1 MNYDLCC
8 CFELKYHVG
17 VRIYKGIRII
27 KRSECPFL
35 KTTPSCHVPQTPHA
49 PTPITPTPTPSRHH
63 PHTPPITLHPSHPPI
78 TPHPSCTPTP
88 IYLFAALPTNPT
100 LIPLGA
106 DFKTEFLNASL
117 DRPYGPPPLR
127 LKDKRQKSK
136 KSVGQRKRIFNL
148 VFLYCCCCC
157 C

>member
-1 MNYDLCC
+1 MPRTSN
-8 CFELKYHVG
+8 
-17 VRIYKGIRII
+17 
-27 KRSECPFL
+27 
-35 KTTPSCHVPQTPHA
+35 PSRPNTHHTH
-49 PTPITPTPTPSRHH
+49 PITPPPSRHH

-136 KSVGQRKRIFNL
+136 KVLGN
-148 VFLYCCCCC
+148 VNAFLIWYFCNAAADITRHKENFFLCLLYFFFFTCDISN
-157 C
+157 